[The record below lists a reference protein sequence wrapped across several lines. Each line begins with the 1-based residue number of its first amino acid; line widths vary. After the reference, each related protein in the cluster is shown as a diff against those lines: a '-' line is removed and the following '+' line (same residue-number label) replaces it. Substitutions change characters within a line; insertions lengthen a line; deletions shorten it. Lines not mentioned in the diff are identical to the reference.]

1 MDQQDG
7 TSRVVDHVSRVEPR
21 IVGTTRPHRGKG
33 GAVKAGL
40 LAAVGDFRF
49 ICDADLS
56 MPISELARF
65 LPPVLSKFDVAIG
78 SREGQGARRVGEPAY
93 RHVMGRLFNAMVQLI
108 LPGVEDSQCG
118 FKMFT
123 AEAVRA
129 IFPFVTIDGWAFDV
143 EVLAVARA
151 QRLRVVEVPIEC
163 ISAVSRR
170 FPWFGTASV
179 CCMSW
184 CEFGYAR
191 CEAPMPRSRRPRRSG
206 AANQE
211 PRTENQQSRT
221 AELSRPQE
229 SSGRLQDELRRDVG
243 AVGHGPGRRLWLR
256 HQRLDAVC
264 PSAGKHVFLRDVA
277 AAQHSRHVLHENARD
292 SIMRPRD
299 V

>member
-1 MDQQDG
+1 MSPETSSSRDGETSVSIVIPAYNEERRLGATLETVATYLRAQPWSWEIRVVDDGSQDA
-7 TSRVVDHVSRVEPR
+7 TSRVVDQVSHVEPR
-21 IVGTTRPHRGKG
+21 IVVQREPHRGKG

-129 IFPFVTIDGWAFDV
+129 IFPFVTIEGWAFDV

-151 QRLRVVEVPIEC
+151 QRLRVVEVPIEWHFR
-163 ISAVSRR
+163 SESQVSMVRDSFGMLRELVRIRLRARR
-170 FPWFGTASV
+170 GTYRTV
-179 CCMSW
+179 TTP
-184 CEFGYAR
+184 
-191 CEAPMPRSRRPRRSG
+191 EALRG
-206 AANQE
+206 GE
-211 PRTENQQSRT
+211 PRT
-221 AELSRPQE
+221 
-229 SSGRLQDELRRDVG
+229 
-243 AVGHGPGRRLWLR
+243 
-256 HQRLDAVC
+256 
-264 PSAGKHVFLRDVA
+264 
-277 AAQHSRHVLHENARD
+277 
-292 SIMRPRD
+292 
-299 V
+299 